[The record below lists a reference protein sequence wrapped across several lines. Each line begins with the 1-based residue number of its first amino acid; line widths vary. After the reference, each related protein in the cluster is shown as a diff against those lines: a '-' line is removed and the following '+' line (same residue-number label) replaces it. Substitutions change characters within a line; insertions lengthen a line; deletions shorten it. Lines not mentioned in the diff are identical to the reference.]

1 MACGVRAT
9 REECGGESSGL
20 SWCSG
25 WSSRLP
31 GCWLPDSA
39 APATRVRM
47 WGPEMP
53 HRQSTTAQRP
63 PMKRSAGDLKS
74 TCGPLAW
81 NACDFRSCIIKL
93 QRDGLEPA
101 VQRPKHHQL
110 ARPAPSTFPVR
121 QLPLAAIPEP
131 SPLTTMSEKRPAS
144 DDPNERQLV
153 VKRQNVGTSRA
164 LTRPGASGSG
174 ALIQTVCSIALGFS
188 ACSRT
193 WRVSDCVT

>member
-1 MACGVRAT
+1 MDGVRCCRGAGSQIQLLQLQGCACGGPRCPT
-9 REECGGESSGL
+9 DSQQQRSGPL
-20 SWCSG
+20 
-25 WSSRLP
+25 
-31 GCWLPDSA
+31 
-39 APATRVRM
+39 
-47 WGPEMP
+47 
-53 HRQSTTAQRP
+53 
-63 PMKRSAGDLKS
+63 KRSAGDLKS

-101 VQRPKHHQL
+101 VQRPRHHQL